1 MIVVV
6 NVLHFCFELRA
17 LKITSRMKHLIV
29 FNQWDLTHLSH
40 IEYASLFKQYNF
52 NIMTYRLSAQNAPK
66 AHERVCVALNE
77 LLLRT
82 YSALF
87 FVLLV
92 LCAEEIITIVLQ
104 WSSLLQRNSTKCILY
119 EINNIYT
126 IYLNRLK
133 CFEITCT
140 LPDQKNPV
148 FHSACVN
155 LSLVKDLNLCA
166 KMLFCR
172 SRIKESET

>member
-6 NVLHFCFELRA
+6 NVLHFCFELR
-17 LKITSRMKHLIV
+17 KHLIV

-66 AHERVCVALNE
+66 AHERVCAALNE

-92 LCAEEIITIVLQ
+92 LHEEIITIVLQ

-140 LPDQKNPV
+140 LPDRKNPV